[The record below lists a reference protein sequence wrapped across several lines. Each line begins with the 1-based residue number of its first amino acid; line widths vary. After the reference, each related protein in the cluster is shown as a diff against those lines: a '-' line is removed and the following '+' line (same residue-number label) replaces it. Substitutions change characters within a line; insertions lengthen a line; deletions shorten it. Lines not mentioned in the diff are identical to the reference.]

1 MTKFIVNNRLK
12 YALKKRSKNTNYGRP
27 NCDDAVWQKGAEIPG
42 KDPNVWRLDAVGR
55 IIKRNHLNSKT
66 SKYAWNIDHIIARTR
81 GGSDDICNLQPL
93 NRVDNIRFSNK
104 LTNKKP
110 NYSARVHHNAL
121 LISRGLPIVKLQK
134 PALVIGQVVYAR
146 QSPVVHTWAFAE
158 IMDIC
163 QINDSVTVKW
173 VDAEYVDTLLY
184 DALLFDTNF
193 KL

>member
-1 MTKFIVNNRLK
+1 MTKFIINK
-12 YALKKRSKNTNYGRP
+12 PAKTAIKKNTNYGRP
-27 NCDDAVWQKGAEIPG
+27 NCDDAVWLKADKIPR
-42 KDPNVWRLDAVGR
+42 KDPNVWRRDATGR

-134 PALVIGQVVYAR
+134 PALVIGQVVYSR
-146 QSPVVHTWAFAE
+146 QSPVVHTWAFAK

-163 QINDSVTVKW
+163 EINDSVTVKW
-173 VDAEYVDTLLY
+173 VDADYVDTLLY

-193 KL
+193 VL